1 MTKPLR
7 ARELLATLE
16 AHHVDYIVI
25 GGLAAVLHG
34 STLSTGDADICPESS
49 TDNLHRLAD
58 ALRELNARIRV
69 EGEPDGLEFS
79 FDAAS
84 LARMAMLNLTTDFG
98 DFDISVAPAGFSGYD
113 ELVQHAV
120 AVPVGGASVKVASL
134 ADVIRSKKAADRP
147 KDRLALPILY
157 ALQDEIAKQES
168 KGD

>member
-1 MTKPLR
+1 VTKPLR

-49 TDNLHRLAD
+49 ADNLNRLAD

-79 FDAAS
+79 FDPAS

-98 DFDISVAPAGFSGYD
+98 DFDISFAPAGFSGYD

-120 AVPVGGASVKVASL
+120 EVPVGGASVKVASL
-134 ADVIRSKKAADRP
+134 ADVIRSKKTADRP